1 MAHHDV
7 EVVATVAVPTA
18 VIAARTTWQAF
29 PQLWPQLLD
38 EVWRVVRAAPEAE
51 PGRNVMLYRDV
62 VPNVEVGVEMA
73 GAFAGDGR
81 VVPSELPT
89 GEAAV
94 TVARGAPS
102 AQGIGAA
109 HEAVVAWC
117 HANGREVTG
126 VRWEVYGHWLE
137 DQDPTAYETEV
148 FWLLR

>member
-1 MAHHDV
+1 M
-7 EVVATVAVPTA
+7 
-18 VIAARTTWQAF
+18 IAARTTWEAF

-38 EVWRVVRAAPEAE
+38 EVWRVVRAAPDAE

-62 VPNVEVGVEMA
+62 VPNVEVGVELA

-81 VVPSELPT
+81 VVPSELPA

-117 HANGREVTG
+117 QANGREVTG

-137 DQDPTAYETEV
+137 DQDPAAYETEV